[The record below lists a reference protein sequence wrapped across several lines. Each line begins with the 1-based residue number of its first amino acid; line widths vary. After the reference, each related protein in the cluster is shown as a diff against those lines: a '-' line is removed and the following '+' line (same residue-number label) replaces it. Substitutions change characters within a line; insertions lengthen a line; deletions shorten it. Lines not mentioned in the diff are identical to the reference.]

1 MLALSTGML
10 CTSSVPFCRRYGC
23 SFSQPRHFATEV
35 WVQRN
40 IMDGANWHHGG
51 RCINRYA
58 TAVEVVQVDHSVD
71 ARVFRQQV
79 AFDNFNHVVHNV
91 CHAVHAGGNTQQV
104 FGAHAAVGVA
114 VTFKGVIF
122 QRRQRL
128 RHFGRP
134 RQGVKRRRF
143 RQRDRGFVDPA
154 AFGDIAYRVTDNF
167 AIANDFT
174 ILRKVVIPFL
184 AYSSFHSYPRYR
196 MFISYCAGACV
207 LSCRSAPI

>member
-1 MLALSTGML
+1 
-10 CTSSVPFCRRYGC
+10 
-23 SFSQPRHFATEV
+23 
-35 WVQRN
+35 
-40 IMDGANWHHGG
+40 MDGVNWHHGG

-122 QRRQRL
+122 QRR
-128 RHFGRP
+128 
-134 RQGVKRRRF
+134 RF

>member
-1 MLALSTGML
+1 
-10 CTSSVPFCRRYGC
+10 
-23 SFSQPRHFATEV
+23 
-35 WVQRN
+35 
-40 IMDGANWHHGG
+40 MDGVNWHHGG

-79 AFDNFNHVVHNV
+79 VFDNFNHVVHNV

-122 QRRQRL
+122 QRR
-128 RHFGRP
+128 
-134 RQGVKRRRF
+134 RF

-174 ILRKVVIPFL
+174 ILRNGCYPFSGVFVIPFVSPVPDV
-184 AYSSFHSYPRYR
+184 Y
-196 MFISYCAGACV
+196 IV
-207 LSCRSAPI
+207 LCRCLRAFLQVCTDLTNKT